1 MCVEKC
7 NQTQMPKI
15 LDIVTH
21 PNDILRKKSLNIK
34 KEDIFSVEMKK
45 LYDDMVLTMLK
56 KDGVG
61 LAAPQIGKSIRLAVI
76 NTKEGPLHII
86 NPEIIKFSWAKEWG
100 EEGCLS
106 VPNVFGQVKR
116 SKKINCKFMDKE
128 GNIKIVEV
136 SGLMARVFQ
145 HEIDHL
151 DGILFIDKAK
161 KIKT

>member
-1 MCVEKC
+1 
-7 NQTQMPKI
+7 MPKI
-15 LDIVTH
+15 LHIITYPDKDLLKKSLPIKK
-21 PNDILRKKSLNIK
+21 NDILNA
-34 KEDIFSVEMKK
+34 EMKK
-45 LYDDMVLTMLK
+45 LFADMVLTMRE

-61 LAAPQIGKSIRLAVI
+61 LAAPQIGKNLRLAVI
-76 NTKEGPLHII
+76 NTKDGPLHII

-116 SKKINCKFMDKE
+116 SRKIICKYLDKDA
-128 GNIKIVEV
+128 NPQSIQA

-151 DGILFIDKAK
+151 DGILFIDKAE
-161 KIKT
+161 KIKQ